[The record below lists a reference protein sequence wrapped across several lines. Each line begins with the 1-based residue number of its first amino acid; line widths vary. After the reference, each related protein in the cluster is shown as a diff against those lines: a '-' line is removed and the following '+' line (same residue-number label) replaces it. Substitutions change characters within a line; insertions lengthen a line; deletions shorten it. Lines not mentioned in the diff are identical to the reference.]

1 MTDENSLLILDIVVQ
16 LQNGSLA
23 NIECQKIGYNFP
35 GERCACY
42 SADLLLRQYARVK
55 NETKKRFT
63 YRDIKSVYTIVF
75 LEKSTKAFHEFP
87 NDYIHHFR
95 QTSDTG
101 LELNMLQ
108 EFIMIPLDNFARIRQ
123 NKKVNT
129 YNQLEA
135 WMTFLSMDE
144 PEIII
149 YPITHFPEFR
159 LLYKDIYDLCQNTE
173 QVMHMYS

>member
-1 MTDENSLLILDIVVQ
+1 
-16 LQNGSLA
+16 
-23 NIECQKIGYNFP
+23 
-35 GERCACY
+35 
-42 SADLLLRQYARVK
+42 
-55 NETKKRFT
+55 
-63 YRDIKSVYTIVF
+63 
-75 LEKSTKAFHEFP
+75 
-87 NDYIHHFR
+87 
-95 QTSDTG
+95 
-101 LELNMLQ
+101 
-108 EFIMIPLDNFARIRQ
+108 MIPLDNFARIRQ